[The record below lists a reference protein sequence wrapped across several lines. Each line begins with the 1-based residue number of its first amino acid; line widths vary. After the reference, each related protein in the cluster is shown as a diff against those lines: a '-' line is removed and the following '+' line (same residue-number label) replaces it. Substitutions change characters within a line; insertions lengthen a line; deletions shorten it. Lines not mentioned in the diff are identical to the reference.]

1 MYLSNRD
8 LKWALD
14 CGRLIVEPY
23 PEEIGDTSIDLRLDS
38 VDEAKIWD
46 IEKYKN
52 DRATYGDPEKELR
65 LGTFHYGEFGKKYLI
80 PVPSSGSDNSDLKV
94 FRKHNEIVIKSGGF
108 VLWQTKERVGTEPD
122 KADLICFID
131 GKSTRARTGL
141 IVHLTAPTIHAGWAG
156 QVTLEITNLGPFD
169 FVLKEG
175 DIIAQI
181 TVAQISSI
189 PDKSMKIEK
198 MIKYNQSSVNGIS

>member
-23 PEEIGDTSIDLRLDS
+23 PEKIGDTSIDLRLDS
-38 VDEAKIWD
+38 VDEARIWD
-46 IEKYKN
+46 IEKFKKS
-52 DRATYGDPEKELR
+52 RETSGDSPKELR
-65 LGTFHYGEFGKKYLI
+65 LGTFKYSDFGKEYLT
-80 PVPSSGSDNSDLKV
+80 PVPQAESNTPLKV
-94 FRKHNEIVIKSGGF
+94 FRRGNEIIVRTGGF

-122 KADLICFID
+122 NADLICFID

-169 FVLKEG
+169 FVLKEN

-181 TVAQISSI
+181 TVAQVSSI
-189 PDKSMKIEK
+189 PDKAMKIK
-198 MIKYNQSSVNGIS
+198 NVIQHNQKKVTGVS